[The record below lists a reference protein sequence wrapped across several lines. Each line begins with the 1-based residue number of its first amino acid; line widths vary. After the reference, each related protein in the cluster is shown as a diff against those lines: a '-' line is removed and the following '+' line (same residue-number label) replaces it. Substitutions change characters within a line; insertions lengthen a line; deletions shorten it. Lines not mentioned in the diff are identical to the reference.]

1 MARARNIKPGFFMNE
16 DLAEIDTMGRLLF
29 IGLWTIADRDGRL
42 EDRPKR
48 IKGQL
53 FPYDNCDTDALL
65 NDLQEWGFIRRYD
78 GQRVT
83 GEPVKIIQVINFS
96 KHQNPHINEK
106 KSELL
111 PYNAPTPTPE
121 IKKENVQL
129 KLNFEQPTEK
139 NISISEKSD
148 VDNFVDNFIVEPE
161 SVVDENV
168 SLLADIPPKPQEIKV
183 SESTIQAPYKHNS
196 NPAES
201 STLITESN
209 KVEMVEDDAR
219 AHTRD
224 IVGNSEYEEV
234 LNAFSLNVH
243 PILNDIEKKKLVE
256 ILDTYGAKWCMA
268 AIETTGLN
276 NGKTIM
282 YTLAVL
288 KRWQK
293 EGFQSDN
300 RKKKTNTQQ
309 TVKNSLINT
318 NQFQNAPSSQLEK
331 GLIAIQKLRAERN
344 MQVMA
349 V

>member
-16 DLAEIDTMGRLLF
+16 DLAEIDAMGRLLF

-42 EDRPKR
+42 EDRPNR
-48 IKGQL
+48 
-53 FPYDNCDTDALL
+53 DTDALL

-111 PYNAPTPTPE
+111 PYNATPE

-129 KLNFEQPTEK
+129 KLNFEQPTES
-139 NISISEKSD
+139 SISEKSD

>member
-111 PYNAPTPTPE
+111 PYNSPTPKISE
-121 IKKENVQL
+121 IQKENVQL
-129 KLNFEQPTEK
+129 NLNFDPPIEEK
-139 NISISEKSD
+139 LSTFETID
-148 VDNFVDNFIVEPE
+148 VDNFVYNFKNE
-161 SVVDENV
+161 SEKEVNDNV
-168 SLLADIPPKPQEIKV
+168 SLLSDISQNPREIRV
-183 SESTIQAPYKHNS
+183 SESTIQVPYKHNT

-201 STLITESN
+201 STPITKSN

-219 AHTRD
+219 AGAHTRY
-224 IVGNSEYEEV
+224 IVENPEYEE
-234 LNAFSLNVH
+234 LINAFSLNVH
-243 PILNDIEKKKLVE
+243 PILNGSEKKKLAE
-256 ILDTYGAKWCMA
+256 ILNTYGAKWCMA

-282 YTLAVL
+282 YTAAIL
-288 KRWQK
+288 KRWEK

-300 RKKKTNTQQ
+300 RKKKTQTQN
-309 TVKNSLINT
+309 VKNIKKQCEL
-318 NQFQNAPSSQLEK
+318 APSSQLEK
-331 GLIAIQKLRAERN
+331 GLIAIQKLRAERD
-344 MQVMA
+344 MQVVA